1 MHSEI
6 LSNASCFCPNA
17 ASLPAFD
24 MDDTAALQEC
34 GDLSLEIDELS
45 PATQM
50 FLSSSP
56 SLQIQN
62 WQNVTPTLSSSQAPV
77 QAPSLPLP
85 PPSRRSTIE
94 PESRAVSSSGAQ
106 AAKSAAKGH
115 LTKRAVLDRGKPASN
130 ASRRTP
136 RVKALACAAAADGHR
151 DSAEFFEKSHG
162 GLLSPPP
169 ALPSSDFPIF
179 PADNEAPVLLSANAA
194 APVCTPQ
201 KIEAKHAGRQSKL
214 LRPSPNVSLFS
225 GSKRNDRNDPTADA
239 SPRTAPPP
247 PTDPATR
254 AIPFDLASVLH
265 IGPSQPV
272 PAPPSPLRRTND
284 QPLLLPAASSSD
296 SDFLQIQQFL
306 HSRSGRAARLSLVA

>member
-1 MHSEI
+1 
-6 LSNASCFCPNA
+6 
-17 ASLPAFD
+17 

-34 GDLSLEIDELS
+34 SDLSLEIDELS

-56 SLQIQN
+56 SLQIQS
-62 WQNVTPTLSSSQAPV
+62 WQNVTPTLSSSQAQV
-77 QAPSLPLP
+77 QAPSMPLP
-85 PPSRRSTIE
+85 PASRRSTIE
-94 PESRAVSSSGAQ
+94 PESRRAASSSGTQ
-106 AAKSAAKGH
+106 AVKSAAKGH
-115 LTKRAVLDRGKPASN
+115 LTKRAALDRSKPASN
-130 ASRRTP
+130 AKSPSRP
-136 RVKALACAAAADGHR
+136 PKVKALACAAAADSHR

-179 PADNEAPVLLSANAA
+179 PVDDEARSLLSVNAA

-225 GSKRNDRNDPTADA
+225 GSKRNDRNDTPADA

-247 PTDPATR
+247 AIDPAAR
-254 AIPFDLASVLH
+254 AISIDLASALH
-265 IGPSQPV
+265 IGAGQPV
-272 PAPPSPLRRTND
+272 PAPPSPLHLQHPSCKKKASATSASAAAQRTRSN
-284 QPLLLPAASSSD
+284 AAEEAESV
-296 SDFLQIQQFL
+296 
-306 HSRSGRAARLSLVA
+306 AA